1 MSEPKEPPAVDV
13 AARLDE
19 ILREVRRLGRATVAA
34 QAAAE
39 SCLEAL
45 QREGHGAA
53 DGPAPAEGGDQ
64 WLRALLPFADA
75 LDRMADQADAMAAR
89 REPPARPSRLAW
101 LWPGR
106 APARDAGADGHVA
119 ALAEGLRLLRAQ
131 LAAALEG
138 VGVAID
144 RRVGVPIDPEAHR
157 VVEVRAGAAAGRPP
171 GHVIEVARPG
181 YALGGRRLREAD
193 VVATGGDPPD
203 GNP

>member
-1 MSEPKEPPAVDV
+1 MSEANGPPAVDV
-13 AARLDE
+13 SARLDE
-19 ILREVRRLGRATVAA
+19 IMREVRRLGRATVAA

-45 QREGHGAA
+45 QREERAA

-75 LDRMADQADAMAAR
+75 LDRMTEQADAMAAR

-101 LWPGR
+101 LLPGR

-131 LAAALEG
+131 LTAAFEG
-138 VGVAID
+138 VGVTID
-144 RRVGVPIDPEAHR
+144 RRVGVPVDPEAHQ
-157 VVEVRAGAAAGRPP
+157 VVEVRAGAAVGRPP
-171 GHVIEVARPG
+171 GHVIEVVRPG
-181 YALGGRRLREAD
+181 YSLGGRRLREAD
-193 VVATGGDPPD
+193 VVAMGGDAPD
-203 GNP
+203 VKP